1 MARETKR
8 GAVAFVRRIVRG
20 PSVHILTKIFIVLV
34 SLLTVALVPLVMVN
48 AANERTFKSR
58 WEQEQARASEA
69 IRDRDATRSRA
80 EAAEE
85 SHGIAVRN
93 LEVSLR
99 EALTQKEAMETSS
112 RKLEAEAVGLRA
124 RQDDFNAIMKT
135 YAENDKAKTELV
147 KVLNE
152 EIVTLRGRLT
162 SVEQEFVK
170 LDEELTNTRAKL
182 EIADAARRAL
192 QEDVQRLQEERDQA
206 MGTISKFVAWV
217 GPLPAGGQAGAV
229 SDTTRVPADRA
240 LSATVIQVR
249 RGTDSVIAEINAG
262 SRDGVQPGW
271 VMTIADGG
279 KFVGNLRI
287 TTVDVT
293 RSTGIVE
300 LEDAQARGEVRTGQK
315 AVARK
320 GE

>member
-1 MARETKR
+1 M
-8 GAVAFVRRIVRG
+8 
-20 PSVHILTKIFIVLV
+20 HILTKIFIVLV

-58 WEQEQARASEA
+58 WEQAQAREAEA
-69 IRDRDATRSRA
+69 INDRNATRTRA

-85 SHGIAVRN
+85 THTIAVRN
-93 LEVSLR
+93 LEGSLR
-99 EALTQKEAMETSS
+99 EALTQKEAVETSA
-112 RKLEAEAVGLRA
+112 RKLEAELVGLRA
-124 RQDDFNAIMKT
+124 RQDDFNAITKT
-135 YAENDKAKTELV
+135 YVENDKVKTELV
-147 KVLNE
+147 QVLNE
-152 EIVTLRGRLT
+152 DNVTVRTRLT
-162 SVEQEFVK
+162 QVEQEFVK

-206 MGTISKFVAWV
+206 MGTISRFVAWV
-217 GPLPAGGQAGAV
+217 GPLPSGGQAGAI
-229 SDTTRVPADRA
+229 SDTTRVPADRS
-240 LSATVIQVR
+240 LTATIIQVR

-271 VMTIADGG
+271 VMTIGDGS
-279 KFVGNLRI
+279 KFIGNLRI

-300 LEDAQARGEVRTGQK
+300 HEDAQSRGEVRTGQR

>member
-1 MARETKR
+1 
-8 GAVAFVRRIVRG
+8 
-20 PSVHILTKIFIVLV
+20 VHILTKIFIVLV

-69 IRDRDATRSRA
+69 IRDRDAAKSRYDTETQELA
-80 EAAEE
+80 SAARKLEFDLKGVKTEKSSLEA
-85 SHGIAVRN
+85 STN
-93 LEVSLR
+93 
-99 EALTQKEAMETSS
+99 
-112 RKLEAEAVGLRA
+112 KLEAEAVGLRA

-147 KVLNE
+147 KVINS

-162 SVEQEFVK
+162 QVEQEFVK

-206 MGTISKFVAWV
+206 MGTISRFVAWV
-217 GPLPAGGQAGAV
+217 GPLPTGGQAGAIN
-229 SDTTRVPADRA
+229 DTTRVPADRA

-249 RGTDSVIAEINAG
+249 RGTDSTIAEINAG
-262 SRDGVQPGW
+262 SRDGVQEGW

-287 TTVDVT
+287 TAVDVT

-300 LEDAQARGEVRTGQK
+300 LEDAKSRGEVRTGQK